1 MTKISVIIF
10 LFLLSLTIIVV
21 IKHYFLK
28 LKIKKNTDRLLK
40 ILNLTKIILLILIS
54 IFISL
59 TFSNYKAG
67 SKKVVNY
74 STFIDNIILIDYST
88 SMLANDL
95 KPTRFDQAKNLA
107 LYLVENS
114 SNCRFALI
122 LFGDDPLLE
131 VPLTDNID
139 YLKSIISAIQIN
151 DDYYRSSNIL
161 LAFYAALNLLE
172 SSPSF
177 YKNIVLFSDFD
188 FDQAISEKL
197 NEMLVSNIQN
207 LYSVIISSEEGS
219 KIWLPNKKTYL
230 VDRFQNEV
238 FSSPN
243 RQFISAISKLPNS
256 LVTDFTNMSYNSI
269 ISIINSNK
277 KLTVK
282 MEKHETYAPR
292 ELNYIFGSIASFLMI
307 IFVILATPLFQN
319 LNYRT
324 KNDKD

>member
-197 NEMLVSNIQN
+197 DEMLVSNIQN

-307 IFVILATPLFQN
+307 IFVILSTPLFQN

>member
-219 KIWLPNKKTYL
+219 KIWLPNKKAYL

-307 IFVILATPLFQN
+307 IFVILSTPLFQN
-319 LNYRT
+319 LNYKT